1 MYRPIG
7 CVVKFSWPGSDPIE
21 KGPKREGPG
30 DENIDVY
37 KGCKDYLSVVEIHYR
52 FRPWSQ
58 I

>member
-37 KGCKDYLSVVEIHYR
+37 KGCKDYLSVVEVHYR
-52 FRPWSQ
+52 FRP
-58 I
+58 